1 MQDYEQS
8 DAAPTWIRPHLQSN
22 GRGAGADVLARVNE
36 VRFYRAGTLALSN
49 GAKVI
54 AHASPSATKPHAPLA
69 VVTQYGE
76 GRVVVLADSDL
87 FSDDTIGE
95 HDHADLWINLVYWA
109 AGPAF
114 AQDETTVSSP
124 AFRRPGVA
132 DAQGRDRGA
141 ARAPERRRLDRPG
154 RARTRRRSTRSC
166 TRSRRC
172 ARTSRTRTRT

>member
-1 MQDYEQS
+1 M
-8 DAAPTWIRPHLQSN
+8 
-22 GRGAGADVLARVNE
+22 LARVNE

-69 VVTQYGE
+69 VVTEYGE

-87 FSDDTIGE
+87 FSDDTIDE

-114 AQDETTVSSP
+114 AQ
-124 AFRRPGVA
+124 RRDDRLLA
-132 DAQGRDRGA
+132 RRATRRGRRSRPRSRRC
-141 ARAPERRRLDRPG
+141 ARCRRRR
-154 RARTRRRSTRSC
+154 RARLEDADTPTPEIDPILH
-166 TRSRRC
+166 RSRRC
-172 ARTSRTRTRT
+172 ARTSRTRPRT